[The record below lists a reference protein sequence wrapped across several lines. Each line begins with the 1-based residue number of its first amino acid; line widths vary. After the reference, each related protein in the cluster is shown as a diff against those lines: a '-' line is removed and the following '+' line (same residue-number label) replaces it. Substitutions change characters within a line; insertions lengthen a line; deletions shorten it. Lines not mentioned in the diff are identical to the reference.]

1 MRILITSG
9 NVTSG
14 NRFLAGHPVAT
25 PLQRGASVRGVRRS
39 ADWFRAGEGLTGVAA
54 VTA

>member
-9 NVTSG
+9 NVTSDNG
-14 NRFLAGHPVAT
+14 VLAGHLVAM
-25 PLQRGASVRGVRRS
+25 PLQRGASVRVVRRS
-39 ADWFRAGEGLTGVAA
+39 ADWWRARKRLTGVAA

>member
-14 NRFLAGHPVAT
+14 NGVLASHLVAT
-25 PLQRGASVRGVRRS
+25 TLQRGARVRVVRRS
-39 ADWFRAGEGLTGVAA
+39 ADWCRTGEGLTGVAA